1 MIRPALRPTCHLLL
15 VLFATFLP
23 PAVADTAAPPQS
35 AEAPEASYRGQKL
48 ADYLVGKWFHDEIT
62 PDNVSASDETLLAD
76 GSFNGVITLVGPGS
90 AGPGAMK
97 LVYAGHWKIEG
108 DVMVQ
113 STATSTPAL
122 PDLPVTEKYRIEV
135 VDERN
140 FIQESLRSG
149 KRLSIQRAAALKP
162 VHATRAS
169 APWPDPGPSESWAD
183 IEKNAT
189 HTLSYDKSSVQRHDG
204 ISGAWTRMT
213 LTDEAIKQIAVPAS
227 QGNTPTPKS
236 IDSFILFDC
245 TLKAYRQQEVR
256 VTLSN
261 GQNVA
266 VKNPAGTDPQNWNRM
281 NALVMRPGNPL
292 KSLCTHLP

>member
-1 MIRPALRPTCHLLL
+1 
-15 VLFATFLP
+15 
-23 PAVADTAAPPQS
+23 
-35 AEAPEASYRGQKL
+35 
-48 ADYLVGKWFHDEIT
+48 
-62 PDNVSASDETLLAD
+62 
-76 GSFNGVITLVGPGS
+76 
-90 AGPGAMK
+90 
-97 LVYAGHWKIEG
+97 
-108 DVMVQ
+108 
-113 STATSTPAL
+113 
-122 PDLPVTEKYRIEV
+122 
-135 VDERN
+135 
-140 FIQESLRSG
+140 
-149 KRLSIQRAAALKP
+149 
-162 VHATRAS
+162 
-169 APWPDPGPSESWAD
+169 
-183 IEKNAT
+183 
-189 HTLSYDKSSVQRHDG
+189 
-204 ISGAWTRMT
+204 MT